1 MKKYKIISFDI
12 YQTLVDVNQRIP
24 LIWQDILQG
33 DYTEEKAR
41 QGAGAVLDA
50 YPEVYRKVTGGD
62 NFFSMEE
69 VFLECTKNAMSRLD
83 FYASPE
89 TVTYHLM
96 RHHSKA
102 PFYREVQDCLEQL
115 RQQYRIILSSD
126 SGHVMVD
133 DLVQNIDCEKVF
145 ISDDMKSYK
154 GDRNGK
160 FFNAVLSQMDANPQD
175 ILHVGDSAADIY
187 GAQKAGIT
195 GCWLNREGVEWTGTS
210 RPDYT
215 IRDLNGLLDI
225 LGNVPC

>member
-1 MKKYKIISFDI
+1 MKYKIISFDI

-33 DYTEEKAR
+33 EYTEEKAW

-50 YPEVYRKVTGGD
+50 YPEVYRKVTGGGS
-62 NFFSMEE
+62 FFSMEE
-69 VFLECTKNAMSRLD
+69 VFLECTQKAMDRLD

-102 PFYREVQDCLEQL
+102 PFYHEVKDCLEKL
-115 RQQYRIILSSD
+115 RKQYRIILSSD

-133 DLVQNIDCEKVF
+133 ELVQNIDCEKIF

-160 FFNAVLSQMDANPQD
+160 FFNSVLSQLEVEPQD
-175 ILHVGDSAADIY
+175 ILHVGDSVADIF
-187 GAQKAGIT
+187 GAKKSGIA
-195 GCWLNREGVEWTGTS
+195 GCWLNREGKVWES
-210 RPDYT
+210 AFHPDYT
-215 IRDLNGLLDI
+215 ICDLNGLWDI
-225 LGNVPC
+225 LEEGSF